1 MVIFLWVKSLSH
13 IKRRRFYYLSLKLI
27 TFTMASLKSR
37 RTFFENLFKVSN
49 EFAVV
54 SLEEK
59 TDPLN
64 KVEVYHL
71 LRRCCFDIDTHFAE
85 SLIGKSASQAVRLLI
100 DNSNKKQP
108 PLPDFDINQGF
119 IHPDSLGDEV
129 KKGKQREANL
139 NLHFEQN
146 EKLVRWWIDLIK
158 KDNNSL
164 TEKMSFFWSS
174 HFTTQF
180 VGNEPIPAQWMYR
193 QNLLFRELFLTNFK
207 VFLEKLTIDGA
218 MLLYLNGSTNSEL
231 AANENYARE
240 LLELYSI
247 GIGEDHYTEYD
258 IRQTAKILTGWR
270 ANYFINQ
277 GELYKPFLAT
287 NHFSTEEKTVFGV
300 SFKVDYAI
308 TQENVYKNS
317 IQKLMQVI
325 LDMKGEKVSFYM
337 ANKFYRYFVYS
348 NPNNSKNDIIKNL
361 AQYFKNSGYD
371 VQKTLVKLL
380 TSQHF
385 FDSNNF
391 GVQIKSPLEGFMG
404 FSSHFDVSA
413 EELHKKLIDFGHEP
427 MNPPNVSGWKG
438 YRSWIN
444 TKTLPGFIFSYNA
457 FLNKKTDLDVGNW
470 AIVNIKGFDNSYS
483 LVENMTLL
491 FLGKTPNESR
501 LKKLENVLLGGAPYY
516 EWPQL
521 VQNKENVGIRIKA
534 LLREM
539 FKMPDFYL
547 A

>member
-1 MVIFLWVKSLSH
+1 
-13 IKRRRFYYLSLKLI
+13 
-27 TFTMASLKSR
+27 MASLSSR
-37 RTFFENLFKVSN
+37 RSFFENLFKVSN
-49 EFAVV
+49 ELAVS

-59 TDPLN
+59 TEPLN
-64 KVEVYHL
+64 RVEVYHL
-71 LRRCCFDIDTHFAE
+71 LRRCCFDIDTLFAE
-85 SLIGKSASQAVRLLI
+85 TLIGKTAKQAVQLLI
-100 DNSNKKQP
+100 DNSNKRQL
-108 PLPDFDINQGF
+108 PLPDFDVNQAF
-119 IHPDSLGDEV
+119 LHPDSAGDEV
-129 KKGKQREANL
+129 KKGKQRETNL

-174 HFTTQF
+174 HFTTQYI
-180 VGNEPIPAQWMYR
+180 GNEPIPAQYMHK

-240 LLELYSI
+240 LFELYSI
-247 GIGEDHYTEYD
+247 GIGENHYTEDD
-258 IRQTAKILTGWR
+258 IRQAAKILTGWL
-270 ANYFINQ
+270 ANYFIGQSNV
-277 GELYKPFLAT
+277 YKPSLAT
-287 NHFSTEEKTVFGV
+287 EHFSTVEKTVFGV
-300 SFKVDYAI
+300 FFKVDYAV
-308 TQENVYKNS
+308 TQDNVYKNS

-325 LDMKGEKVSFYM
+325 LDKKGDEVSKYM

-348 NPNNSKNDIIKNL
+348 NPDNTNNETIKNL
-361 AQYFKNSGYD
+361 ASFFKTSGFD
-371 VQKTLVKLL
+371 VQKTLTKLL
-380 TSQHF
+380 TSKHF

-413 EELHKKLIDFGHEP
+413 EELHQKLIDFGQEP

-444 TKTLPGFIFSYNA
+444 TKTLPGFIFSYNTY
-457 FLNKKTDLDVGNW
+457 LNRKTDLEIGNW
-470 AIVNIKGFDNSYS
+470 AVNKIKNFDDAYS
-483 LVENMTLL
+483 LVENIALL
-491 FLGKTPNESR
+491 FLGKVPNESR
-501 LKKLENVLLGGAPYY
+501 LKKLESVLLGGAPYY

-521 VQNKENVGIRIKA
+521 VQNKENAGIRVKA